1 MRRPR
6 GPGGCAVNAG
16 VFLAVL
22 LLVVVGLTAMC
33 VVAG

>member
-1 MRRPR
+1 
-6 GPGGCAVNAG
+6 VNAG

-22 LLVVVGLTAMC
+22 LLVVVGLTALC